1 MRKAER
7 IREEQRNEARE
18 NLLKIL
24 KPGMRVYTVLRH
36 VSRSGMVRHISVMV
50 PVMDYT
56 FDRYEG
62 EPEIRCIDYWASR
75 LLGWSMADRGIKVG
89 RMRNGYGFPSCL
101 PAWLCPLAGWHTGVS
116 WYAEW

>member
-36 VSRSGMVRHISVMV
+36 VSRSGMMRHISVMV